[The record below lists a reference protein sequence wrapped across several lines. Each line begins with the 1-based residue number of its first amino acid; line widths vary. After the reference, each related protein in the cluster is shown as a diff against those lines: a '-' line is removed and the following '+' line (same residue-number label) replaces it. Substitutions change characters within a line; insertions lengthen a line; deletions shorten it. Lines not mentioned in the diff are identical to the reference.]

1 MALRDSKLF
10 RAIAYTTTGLALLSF
25 ALAVLFRVASGH
37 GADIYVGGRGLHI
50 PNAAA
55 LVTIIALLLL
65 LVFWLAQRGWQR
77 WRHLFVRKSGA

>member
-10 RAIAYTTTGLALLSF
+10 RAVAYTATGLALLSF
-25 ALAVLFRVASGH
+25 AMAVLFRVASGH
-37 GADIYVGGRGLHI
+37 GADIYLGGRGLKI

-55 LVTIIALLLL
+55 LVTVIALLLVL
-65 LVFWLAQRGWQR
+65 IFWLIQRGWQR